1 MKKISHFIWFIR
13 WLQRLGS
20 AALRHRKVIDLLPS
34 LLVPQRRLLFDRRIG
49 RLCTFKLRKQL
60 SDYWAY
66 DQCLALSALDLD
78 RFPQGRRLRERYE
91 EMLAEGRA
99 PLILDCGAN
108 IGLSTYWLAVEFPR
122 ALVLAVEP
130 DSDNAHLAERNTR
143 SCSNVRI
150 VHGAVAAID
159 CRLSL
164 TNADQGSDAFRT
176 IPNMNG
182 DVHGHSVASLLAMG
196 DGRACDLL
204 IAKIDI
210 EGFESALFSS
220 HTEWVDDACAIIV
233 ETHDWM
239 LPGQATATNLLRAL
253 SRERRDFLVDGEH
266 VLSFRL

>member
-1 MKKISHFIWFIR
+1 MKKISHFIWFVR

-20 AALRHRKVIDLLPS
+20 AILRRRKVIDLLPS
-34 LLVPQRRLLFDRRIG
+34 LIVPKRRLLFDRRIK
-49 RLCTFKLRKQL
+49 RLCTFNLRKQL

-66 DQCLALSALDLD
+66 DQCLALTALDLD
-78 RFPQGRRLRERYE
+78 RFPQGRMLRERYE
-91 EMLAEGRA
+91 GMLAEGRT

-108 IGLSTYWLAVEFPR
+108 IGFNTYWLAVEFPR

-130 DSDNAHLAERNTR
+130 DSDNVRLAERNTR

-150 VHGAVAAID
+150 VHGAVAAVD

-176 IPNMNG
+176 IPNDEG
-182 DVHGHSVASLLAMG
+182 DVCGHSVATLLRMF

-210 EGFESALFSS
+210 EGFERELFSS
-220 HTEWVDDACAIIV
+220 HTEWVDEAWAIIV

>member
-20 AALRHRKVIDLLPS
+20 ALLRRRKVIDLLPS
-34 LLVPQRRLLFDRRIG
+34 LFVPQRRVLFDCRIK

-66 DQCLALSALDLD
+66 DQCLALSALDLE
-78 RFPQGRRLRERYE
+78 RFPQGQLLRQRYA
-91 EMLAEGRA
+91 EMLAEGRT

-108 IGLSTYWLAVEFPR
+108 IGLSTYWLAVEYPS
-122 ALVLAVEP
+122 AKVLAVEP
-130 DSDNAHLAERNTR
+130 DADNVRMAELNTR
-143 SCSNVRI
+143 TCSNVQL
-150 VHGAVAAID
+150 VQGAVAAVD

-164 TNADQGSDAFRT
+164 MNVDQGSDAFRT
-176 IPNMNG
+176 TPTVDGEIQG
-182 DVHGHSVASLLAMG
+182 YSIASLLALAG
-196 DGRACDLL
+196 GQARDLL

-210 EGFESALFSS
+210 EGFESELFSS
-220 HTEWVDDACAIIV
+220 HTEWVDEACAIIV

-239 LPGQATATNLLRAL
+239 LPGQATATSLLRAI